1 MIIKKES
8 QTFNRNADRYDQW
21 YDKYHWV
28 YQSELFA
35 VERLLPRRANA
46 VEIGVGTGRFAGPF
60 SIQTGVDPSENML
73 KLARSRN
80 INVVQG
86 AAEELPFCNESFNL
100 VLMVSTTCFLK
111 DIPKCFKEIYRV
123 LRYRGE
129 FVIGFVDKLSHLGRQ
144 YEREKDTSMFLKDA
158 NFYTP
163 EELTELLMAASFN
176 DLLFVQTLFRPLD
189 EINKME
195 PVKKGYGKGSF
206 VVVRSV
212 KF

>member
-1 MIIKKES
+1 MES
-8 QTFNRNADRYDQW
+8 QIFDRNANTYDQW

-35 VERLLPRRANA
+35 IERLLPRRTNA

-60 SIQTGVDPSENML
+60 NIQTGLDPSENML
-73 KLARSRN
+73 KLAELRN

-86 AAEELPFCNESFNL
+86 VAEELPFYNESFNL
-100 VLMVSTTCFLK
+100 VLMVSTICFLK
-111 DIPKCFKEIYRV
+111 DIARAFKEVYRV

-129 FVIGFVDKLSHLGRQ
+129 FVIGFIDKLSQLGRQ
-144 YEREKDTSMFLKDA
+144 YEREKETSMFLKDA

-163 EELTELLMAASFN
+163 EELTELLIDTSFD

-189 EINKME
+189 EINEVE

>member
-1 MIIKKES
+1 MLIKKES
-8 QTFNRNADRYDQW
+8 QVFNRNATKYDQW

-35 VERLLPRRANA
+35 IERLLPRRANA
-46 VEIGVGTGRFAGPF
+46 VEIGVGTGRFAEPF

-73 KLARSRN
+73 KLAESRN

-86 AAEELPFCNESFNL
+86 VAEELPFYNESFNL
-100 VLMVSTTCFLK
+100 VLMVSTICFLK
-111 DIPKCFKEIYRV
+111 DIVRSFKEIYRV

-129 FVIGFVDKLSHLGRQ
+129 FVIGFIDKLSQLGRQ
-144 YEREKDTSMFLKDA
+144 YEREKETSMFLKDA

-163 EELTELLMAASFN
+163 EELTELLISTSFN

-189 EINKME
+189 EITKME
-195 PVKKGYGKGSF
+195 PVKNGYGKGSF